1 MPLLKNRLLTMKQLN
16 SLQNAIFIS
25 GAILMLV
32 GAALG
37 MFLRGVAPWI
47 FAVGALAFVAMQMQ
61 QRYEGDR
68 SASPLGSSKNFTI
81 QRLRRIM
88 LMSDVLLIA
97 VAALMFADYGNPF
110 GLDQLTWLN
119 YIHNNWVVVLLIAA
133 FIQLY
138 TVYRIDSELR
148 KEKGEGSGE

>member
-37 MFLRGVAPWI
+37 MFLRGVALWI
-47 FAVGALAFVAMQMQ
+47 FAVGALAFVAMQVQ
-61 QRYEGDR
+61 QRYEGDI
-68 SASPLGSSKNFTI
+68 FTI

-97 VAALMFADYGNPF
+97 VADLMFADYGNPF

-133 FIQLY
+133 FLQLY

-148 KEKGEGSGE
+148 KES